1 MDQSI
6 TNMAAERPTL
16 SMGEKLSYGSGE
28 IASNLAWNMVTGF
41 LLFYYSDVAL
51 LPVAALGGLMLV
63 TRVLDAVFD
72 PMVGIAVDRTSSR
85 FGRARP
91 YLLYATIPF
100 GILSV
105 ATFSVPDFSPV
116 GKLAYAYV
124 TLTLLGL
131 LYSLLYIPYS
141 ALLPLMTRNPAEK
154 NQLGSF
160 RSMGTSIASIFV
172 YGLTMPIV
180 GFIGG
185 ADRQHGF
192 TVAAV
197 IMAVLTVALY
207 FLVFFMC
214 KERTQTAVASQNVAV
229 RLSLA
234 QMLGNPVW
242 RIVFVMALL
251 IFIKLGVLVSS
262 VAYFTKD
269 VLRAPWMISV
279 LLPLLSVAILMGGFF
294 AGLYFKRFSKRIG
307 NIAAICISIV
317 LTLAMPLF
325 QSHTT
330 TFVVL
335 FVLSNIVT
343 GIQAAT
349 TFVMMADAVEVHES
363 AFGNRADGLIVSSVS
378 FGIKVGMAVGT
389 ALTAF
394 ALGWAGYNPAD
405 ITPKAASVVGWLF
418 YATPVVLMILQVICL
433 SFYRYDERPASRDHH
448 AIRGE
453 GAPKAL

>member
-1 MDQSI
+1 MDQSRNN
-6 TNMAAERPTL
+6 TTALKPTL

-51 LPVAALGGLMLV
+51 LPVAAPGGLMLV
-63 TRVLDAVFD
+63 TRVLDAIFD
-72 PMVGIAVDRTSSR
+72 PLVGIAVDRTSSR
-85 FGRARP
+85 HGKARP

-100 GILSV
+100 GILCV
-105 ATFSVPDFSPV
+105 ATFSVPNISPA
-116 GKLAYAYV
+116 GKLAYAYL

-160 RSMGTSIASIFV
+160 RSMGTSIASIIV

-185 ADRQHGF
+185 PDRQHGF
-192 TVAAV
+192 TLAAV
-197 IMAVLTVALY
+197 IMATLSVVLY
-207 FLVFFMC
+207 FLVFSKC
-214 KERTQTAVASQNVAV
+214 RERTQTVTAIQNVPV
-229 RLSLA
+229 KVSLA
-234 QMLGNPVW
+234 QMVRNPVW
-242 RIVFVMALL
+242 RIVFVMSLL
-251 IFIKLGVLVSS
+251 IFIKLGVLVSC

-269 VLRAPWMISV
+269 VMRAPWMISV
-279 LLPLLSVAILMGGFF
+279 LLPLLSVAILIGGFC
-294 AGLYFKRFSKRIG
+294 AGPYFKRHNKRVG
-307 NIAAICISIV
+307 NIAAIFISII
-317 LTLAMPLF
+317 LTLAMPFF
-325 QSHTT
+325 QAHTT
-330 TFVVL
+330 AFVTL

-343 GIQAAT
+343 GVQAAT
-349 TFVMMADAVEVHES
+349 TFVLMADAVEVHEAS
-363 AFGNRADGLIVSSVS
+363 FSTRADGLIVSSVS

-394 ALGWAGYNPAD
+394 ALGWAGYNPAN
-405 ITPKAASVVGWLF
+405 ITSKAASVVGWLF

-433 SFYRYDERPASRDHH
+433 SFYRYDERPASRDHR
-448 AIRGE
+448 AMRRE
-453 GAPKAL
+453 SAPKAL